1 MQSKKIFKLNNNDN
15 FKFLKNKEE
24 LQSYVKVLIEYFNK
38 NIVNKDFEKQ
48 LIRQLKNN

>member
-1 MQSKKIFKLNNNDN
+1 MQSKKIFKLNN
-15 FKFLKNKEE
+15 KEE
-24 LQSYVKVLIEYFNK
+24 LRGYVKVLIEYFNK